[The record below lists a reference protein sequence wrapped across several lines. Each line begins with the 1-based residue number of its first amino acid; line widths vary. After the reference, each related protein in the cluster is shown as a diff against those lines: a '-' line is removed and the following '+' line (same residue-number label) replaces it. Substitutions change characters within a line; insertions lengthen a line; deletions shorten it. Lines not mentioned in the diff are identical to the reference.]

1 MTIRNVDVK
10 TVGMEVGSN
19 LLNSLKHIV
28 VELASNSGVL
38 ETIQSAAQA
47 TLQAGWSIL
56 LPTVDERA
64 KTLSSLLPAAGRISL
79 GPPRFICP

>member
-1 MTIRNVDVK
+1 MTIHNVDVK
-10 TVGMEVGSN
+10 SVGLETGSSL
-19 LLNSLKHIV
+19 LLNLKKVV

-38 ETIQSAAQA
+38 ETIQAAAQA

-64 KTLSSLLPAAGRISL
+64 KTLSSLLPAAGNGALI
-79 GPPRFICP
+79 